1 MVKVKKDGIMKKRY
15 APFSL
20 VANNLPNTRHAVGR
34 SKKYFDTFASSSER
48 SKTIK
53 KQVGVGEMMYVHDNV
68 LGHYQPMHYRFGK

>member
-20 VANNLPNTRHAVGR
+20 VANNLPNTRHAIGR
-34 SKKYFDTFASSSER
+34 SGKYFDTFASPSER

-68 LGHYQPMHYRFGK
+68 LGRYLSNRRSSK